1 MLMSLD
7 SKSRACRAFGAVAQ
21 QEVLVQPAREDL
33 KSLVAKYAI
42 FSDGPY
48 RLSAG
53 ELSDVY
59 FDLRRVTMH
68 PRGASLVAEL
78 MLERIDSV
86 DAVGG
91 MESGAIPIATA
102 IALKSGKVR
111 AFFVR
116 KAEKNHGRVRRIE
129 GCILRGDVV
138 AFVEDVTTSGK
149 SVLSGIALVEQLGC
163 TVAKVMCILDR
174 ERGAKERIE
183 SNGYPFE
190 ALFAAS
196 DFVK

>member
-1 MLMSLD
+1 MKKTHD
-7 SKSRACRAFGAVAQ
+7 
-21 QEVLVQPAREDL
+21 EL
-33 KSLVAKYAI
+33 KALIATYAL

-53 ELSDVY
+53 ELSDFY
-59 FDLRRVTMH
+59 FDLRRVTLH

-78 MLERIDSV
+78 MLARLGGV

-116 KAEKNHGRVRRIE
+116 KAQKEHGRMSRVE
-129 GCILRGDVV
+129 GCITKRDVV
-138 AFVEDVTTSGK
+138 AFVEDVTTTGE
-149 SVLSGIALVEQLGC
+149 SVLSGIAAVEEFGC
-163 TVAKVMCILDR
+163 TVTQVMCILDR
-174 ERGAKERIE
+174 ERGARERVE
-183 SNGYPFE
+183 SEGYRFE
-190 ALFAAS
+190 ALFGAS
-196 DFVK
+196 DFAK

>member
-1 MLMSLD
+1 MQKAYD
-7 SKSRACRAFGAVAQ
+7 
-21 QEVLVQPAREDL
+21 DL
-33 KSLVAKYAI
+33 KDLVTKYAF

-53 ELSDVY
+53 ELSDFY

-68 PRGASLVAEL
+68 PRGASLVSEL
-78 MLERIDSV
+78 MLERLGSV

-102 IALKSGKVR
+102 IALKSGTVR

-116 KAEKNHGRVRRIE
+116 KAEKQHGRMRRTE
-129 GCILRGDVV
+129 GCIRHGDVV
-138 AFVEDVTTSGK
+138 AFVEDVTTSGE
-149 SVLSGIALVEQLGC
+149 SVLLGIAAVEQLGC
-163 TVAKVMCILDR
+163 TIAKVMCILDR
-174 ERGAKERIE
+174 ESGAKERIE
-183 SNGYPFE
+183 SNGYLFE

-196 DFVK
+196 DFVG

>member
-1 MLMSLD
+1 
-7 SKSRACRAFGAVAQ
+7 VQ
-21 QEVLVQPAREDL
+21 QAREDL
-33 KSLVAKYAI
+33 KALITKYAI

-48 RLSAG
+48 RLSGG
-53 ELSDVY
+53 ELSDYY

-102 IALKSGKVR
+102 IALKSERVR

-116 KAEKNHGRVRRIE
+116 KAEKKHGRMRRAE
-129 GCILRGDVV
+129 GCIRRGDVIV
-138 AFVEDVTTSGK
+138 FVEDVTTSGK
-149 SVLSGIALVEQLGC
+149 SILSGTAVVEQLGC
-163 TVAKVMCILDR
+163 TVAKVLCILDR

-183 SNGYPFE
+183 SNGYSFE

-196 DFVK
+196 EFVK